1 MGCFYLIGG
10 NEEFLVKERA
20 GVLIRSLC
28 GENPEE
34 NPDLEIIRG
43 DTESERFTVTLDRL
57 IDSLETH
64 PFLSPQK
71 MIWLKHFNKF
81 DDAFAEKTPKKVP
94 SRIDRLS
101 AFLKDGL
108 PKDVVLIIDAIG
120 LDRRKAFYKLCEK
133 VCEESGGK
141 VEWFDKADP
150 KAKGAA
156 AVLMRRIREAVSE
169 TGKRM
174 DDDAAA
180 YLAEIAGGDA
190 GSLKSEIEKLVSYT
204 GENQRITL
212 ADCREICSRSDETLS
227 WEFSSALAEKNPA
240 KALELIPGI
249 METMMQ
255 ERGAST
261 NAEIALVGAVNSE
274 FKRLAAIRSE
284 AARFQ
289 IPDRASADFFYNLAE
304 AHKGE
309 KDSILL
315 SLHPYRAFMIW
326 NNLRRFSDKELA
338 KAFQYILQANLALVT
353 GSIDSR
359 LALESLV
366 MNITGGGEGTS
377 DSI

>member
-1 MGCFYLIGG
+1 
-10 NEEFLVKERA
+10 
-20 GVLIRSLC
+20 
-28 GENPEE
+28 
-34 NPDLEIIRG
+34 
-43 DTESERFTVTLDRL
+43 
-57 IDSLETH
+57 
-64 PFLSPQK
+64 
-71 MIWLKHFNKF
+71 
-81 DDAFAEKTPKKVP
+81 
-94 SRIDRLS
+94 
-101 AFLKDGL
+101 
-108 PKDVVLIIDAIG
+108 
-120 LDRRKAFYKLCEK
+120 
-133 VCEESGGK
+133 
-141 VEWFDKADP
+141 
-150 KAKGAA
+150 
-156 AVLMRRIREAVSE
+156 
-169 TGKRM
+169 M

-190 GSLKSEIEKLVSYT
+190 GSLKSEIEKLVSYS
-204 GENQRITL
+204 GDNQRITL

-366 MNITGGGEGTS
+366 MNITGGGEGNH
-377 DSI
+377 DSL